1 MAIKFDTSQLKAKRV
16 DDCTIVMGAIGS
28 GMTWKLLEA
37 CIELAQAEQGVVYVN
52 RELGKDTILDRI
64 ERLGAN
70 REDLTELHLMAISPR
85 TTPQITASH
94 ILDCINNTIVP
105 IRHVCLDGHSNADTF
120 AIIEL
125 LKGHNL
131 SFIIGLAGR

>member
-37 CIELAQAEQGVVYVN
+37 CIELAQAEQGVVYVD

-64 ERLGAN
+64 ERLVAN

-120 AIIEL
+120 AIIEA

>member
-16 DDCTIVMGAIGS
+16 DDCTIVVGAIGS

-37 CIELAQAEQGVVYVN
+37 CIELAQAEQGVVYVD

-70 REDLTELHLMAISPR
+70 REDLTELHLMVISPR

-105 IRHVCLDGHSNADTF
+105 IRHVCLDGPFKCGYVRNYRAVKRT
-120 AIIEL
+120 
-125 LKGHNL
+125 
-131 SFIIGLAGR
+131 

>member
-37 CIELAQAEQGVVYVN
+37 CIELAQAEQSVVYVD

-70 REDLTELHLMAISPR
+70 RKDLTELHLMAISPR

-105 IRHVCLDGHSNADTF
+105 IRHVCLDGPFKCGYVRNYRAVKRT
-120 AIIEL
+120 
-125 LKGHNL
+125 
-131 SFIIGLAGR
+131 

>member
-16 DDCTIVMGAIGS
+16 DDCTIVISAIGS

-37 CIELAQAEQGVVYVN
+37 CIELAQAEQGVVYVD

-70 REDLTELHLMAISPR
+70 REDLTELHLMEISPR

-120 AIIEL
+120 ALIEL
-125 LKGHNL
+125 
-131 SFIIGLAGR
+131 

>member
-37 CIELAQAEQGVVYVN
+37 CIELAQAEQGVVYVD

-70 REDLTELHLMAISPR
+70 REDLTELHLMAIHPRSSP
-85 TTPQITASH
+85 QQAAQH
-94 ILDCINNTIVP
+94 ILTCINNTIAP

-120 AIIEL
+120 AIIEA

-131 SFIIGLAGR
+131 SFIIGICGR